1 MAPLPALALRQGSLT
16 EGQESVLVNAS
27 NTNGLLGSGVSAAIR
42 KACGPKFQDTIT
54 QALTAKFGGPMEP
67 GQVLV
72 TDAGADAHASWVV
85 HVAVM
90 DYRQG
95 FTGGSY
101 PTVALIEEA
110 CARLWDAVESLPD
123 AKQHSVAMVAL
134 GAGTGNLGVAEP
146 TRVAL
151 STLRTHV
158 QRRPS
163 TRIERVVFCGY
174 LVHEYLAMGH
184 ELAEFEP
191 SLLDSLP
198 ADVRSAIA
206 HRRAH

>member
-1 MAPLPALALRQGSLT
+1 MASLPVIQLRHGSLT

-54 QALTAKFGGPMEP
+54 QALTAKFGGPMAP

-72 TDAGADAHASWVV
+72 TDAGADPHARWVV

-101 PTVALIEEA
+101 PTVALIEDA
-110 CARLWDAVESLPD
+110 CARLWSAIEALPD
-123 AKQHSVAMVAL
+123 EGPHSVAMVAL
-134 GAGTGNLGVAEP
+134 GAGTGNLGVVEP

-151 STLRTHV
+151 ATLRAHV
-158 QRRPS
+158 QRRPA

-174 LVHEYLAMGH
+174 LVHEYLAMGRA
-184 ELAEFEP
+184 LVAEEP
-191 SLLDSLP
+191 ALRDAVP
-198 ADVRSAIA
+198 ADVRAA
-206 HRRAH
+206 LERE

>member
-1 MAPLPALALRQGSLT
+1 MAPLPTITLRQGSLT

-72 TDAGADAHASWVV
+72 TDAGLDPHARWVL

-95 FTGGSY
+95 FTGSSY
-101 PTVALIEEA
+101 PTAALIEEA
-110 CARLWDAVESLPD
+110 CVRLWEAVEALPD
-123 AKQHSVAMVAL
+123 TQPHSVAMVAL

-146 TRVAL
+146 TRLAL
-151 STLRTHV
+151 CTLRSHV
-158 QRRPS
+158 ARRS
-163 TRIERVVFCGY
+163 ATRVQHVVFCGY
-174 LVHEYLAMGH
+174 LMHEYLAMGRA
-184 ELAEFEP
+184 LVAEEP
-191 SLLDSLP
+191 TLRPAMP
-198 ADVRSAIA
+198 ADVRAA
-206 HRRAH
+206 LERG